1 MAQIRSDLTAKE
13 INVPSANMSDKEY
26 IETLYLDKD
35 FVTEDEIAYFLKVV
49 EKEIVSHF
57 DTVTKFIKLRD
68 GNLELQTDQIETFVK
83 DRFSKDYGS
92 LSLKNVALA
101 TCVVALIVISTYEV
115 AFTKEGDWNWQGDPE
130 LRAVIT
136 QGNFANTVGKLSSS
150 VVLILKTK

>member
-1 MAQIRSDLTAKE
+1 
-13 INVPSANMSDKEY
+13 MSDKEY

-83 DRFSKDYGS
+83 ERFSKDYGS